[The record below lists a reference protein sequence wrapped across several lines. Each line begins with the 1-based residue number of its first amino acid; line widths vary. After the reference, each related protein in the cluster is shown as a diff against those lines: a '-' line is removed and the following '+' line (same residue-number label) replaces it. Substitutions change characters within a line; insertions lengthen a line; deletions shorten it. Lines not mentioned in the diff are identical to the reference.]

1 MTVSKMELQDG
12 GILPTFALKDHE
24 GNDFKLSDLRGKW
37 VLLSFH
43 PLAWTGICAKQMQS
57 LEDNADLFKSL
68 NTVPVGISVDSV
80 PTKKAW
86 AESLSINKIRLLS
99 DFWPHGGVAKLY
111 GLLREN
117 DGFSER
123 ANVILDESGKVI
135 FSKVYELGQLPNIQ
149 EIVEILKSV

>member
-1 MTVSKMELQDG
+1 MERKNVLQKGESAPD
-12 GILPTFALKDHE
+12 FFLKNQE
-24 GNDFKLSDLRGKW
+24 GKEFKLSSLRGKK

-57 LEDNADLFKSL
+57 LEDNADLFESL
-68 NTVPVGISVDSV
+68 DTVPVGINVDSV

-86 AESLSINKIRLLS
+86 AASLGITRVMLLS

-111 GLLREN
+111 GLFREK

-123 ANVILDESGKVI
+123 ANVILDEGGNVI
-135 FSKVYELGQLPNIQ
+135 FSKVYELEKLPDIQ